1 MPKVLPEYKQEARK
15 RIIDGAMK
23 TFFKLGYQ
31 KAKMTDIG
39 KTLGVSKGA
48 IYQYFKSKEELFIE
62 VFDLLIT
69 QRRTKILEYLEK
81 NGLEGIKSEKY
92 FELYLIAQNAS
103 LAFNVD
109 LISEFLTNERLNENV
124 TNFCTQAVT
133 NTELFF
139 EEHKKK
145 GIIKKDVDSREK
157 ALEMLGM
164 LEGLDTL
171 RHFGV
176 SIEEII
182 LSSSRF
188 CSALSIELLVIKNRN
203 NKKRKKEKKFF
214 LNIFLYPIYL

>member
-81 NGLEGIKSEKY
+81 TGLEGIKSEKY

-124 TNFCTQAVT
+124 SRFCTQAVT
-133 NTELFF
+133 NTELLF
-139 EEHKKK
+139 EAYKQK
-145 GIIKKDVDSREK
+145 GIIKKDVDSRKK
-157 ALEMLGM
+157 AFEMLGM

-176 SIEEII
+176 SIEEVKQVWTTFAT
-182 LSSSRF
+182 S
-188 CSALSIELLVIKNRN
+188 LLEEM
-203 NKKRKKEKKFF
+203 KE
-214 LNIFLYPIYL
+214 P

>member
-81 NGLEGIKSEKY
+81 TGLEGIKSEKY

-124 TNFCTQAVT
+124 SRFCTQAVT
-133 NTELFF
+133 NTELLF
-139 EEHKKK
+139 EAYKQK
-145 GIIKKDVDSREK
+145 GIIKKDVDSRKK

-176 SIEEII
+176 SIEEVKQVWTTFAT
-182 LSSSRF
+182 S
-188 CSALSIELLVIKNRN
+188 LLEEM
-203 NKKRKKEKKFF
+203 KE
-214 LNIFLYPIYL
+214 P